1 MPLRQNLQKH
11 NSPPDT
17 LKYTHTPPH
26 GDTDLRCSE
35 PPTSQKASAPFL
47 LFTRSLTGAPRPN
60 SKGFDAASLYHRN
73 RKVTQLK
80 NSQMQ
85 GKCHLLSYTAK
96 EAGVVVILK
105 KKIRLQK
112 SFFEIWLRQVIHKKK
127 KKINSYYFL
136 SLNTVKLISSESV
149 QISSTQR
156 FWKKLTVPDPTA
168 CLCGDRLPCLGSWTR
183 RFMRQGNWRL
193 LLSLCFNWL
202 VIYALAKV

>member
-1 MPLRQNLQKH
+1 MEPRLKIISTYSISPEPHKLKILTATHSPSSLCHNVTVVMPLRQNLQKH

-17 LKYTHTPPH
+17 LKHTDTPPH

-85 GKCHLLSYTAK
+85 GKCHPLSYTTK

-105 KKIRLQK
+105 KKKIRHQ
-112 SFFEIWLRQVIHKKK
+112 SNFFEI
-127 KKINSYYFL
+127 
-136 SLNTVKLISSESV
+136 
-149 QISSTQR
+149 
-156 FWKKLTVPDPTA
+156 
-168 CLCGDRLPCLGSWTR
+168 
-183 RFMRQGNWRL
+183 
-193 LLSLCFNWL
+193 
-202 VIYALAKV
+202 